1 MHGRSSVKVRGEP
14 RSTFTFYAWS
24 FIHCLYFIYACKF
37 YMRSHGKITRQWKST
52 VTLSFPMP
60 GTVPIETIL
69 VSIDHERE
77 IKILT
82 SHWKRF
88 LLFKKPLTDLGK
100 HLSGLM
106 VSLPCFP
113 IVIRHRFC

>member
-1 MHGRSSVKVRGEP
+1 
-14 RSTFTFYAWS
+14 
-24 FIHCLYFIYACKF
+24 
-37 YMRSHGKITRQWKST
+37 MRSHGKITRQSKST

-100 HLSGLM
+100 RLSGLM